1 MIRRLLQATLCLV
14 VCPVLI
20 AQQVRAIAVDSNA
33 SQALPNNPEP
43 APAGKADWA
52 RVQDLANGEEIM
64 VERGGGL
71 PVPCLFAG
79 ATGDYLFC
87 DSLYSGHQYR
97 FVRSQVQRVRM
108 DDKRRNMHILI
119 GGLAAAGFV
128 WGVATPPSDGYPR
141 LLGGLAGAGI
151 GAFAGVVVGLPVA
164 LLVPGRTVF
173 HQSISKGKAAAPVV
187 KPESAPDREFAP

>member
-1 MIRRLLQATLCLV
+1 MIRRVLQAVLCLV

-20 AQQVRAIAVDSNA
+20 AQQLPATAVDLSA
-33 SQALPNNPEP
+33 PQRLPNNPEP
-43 APAGKADWA
+43 APAGKADWE

-64 VERGGGL
+64 VERGRGL

-87 DSLYSGHQYR
+87 DSMYSGHQYR
-97 FVRSQVQRVRM
+97 FVRSQVQRVRR
-108 DDKRRNMHILI
+108 DDKRRNVHILI
-119 GGLAAAGFV
+119 GGLAAAGFI
-128 WGVATPPSDGYPR
+128 WGVATPPADGYPR

-173 HQSISKGKAAAPVV
+173 HQSISKNKAADPV
-187 KPESAPDREFAP
+187 KNPETPEQGFAP